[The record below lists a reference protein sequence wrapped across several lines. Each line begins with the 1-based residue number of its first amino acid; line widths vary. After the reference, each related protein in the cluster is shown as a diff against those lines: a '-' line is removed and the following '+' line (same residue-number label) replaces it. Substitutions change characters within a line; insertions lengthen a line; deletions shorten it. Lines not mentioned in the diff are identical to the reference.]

1 MIEDLRR
8 RYPGAVTF
16 RFGDSDA
23 MNRQLIALVRAG
35 KKRATMGR
43 LSDFGP
49 GKEAKPVVGRCDI
62 ITQWDGTPAVVVRT
76 VSVEEMPLNEI
87 SEDFALAEGE
97 NETYGE
103 WYDDHR
109 AYFERNGGWAPDMM
123 MICERFEVIEDLGDD
138 PDAPGYVR

>member
-1 MIEDLRR
+1 
-8 RYPGAVTF
+8 
-16 RFGDSDA
+16 
-23 MNRQLIALVRAG
+23 MNRELIALVRAG

-62 ITQWDGTPAVVVRT
+62 ITEWDGTPAVVVRT
-76 VSVEEMPLNEI
+76 VSVEEMPLSEI

-97 NETYGE
+97 NETYRE

-109 AYFERNGGWAPDMM
+109 ALFRAQWRLGAGYDD
-123 MICERFEVIEDLGDD
+123 DLRT
-138 PDAPGYVR
+138 VRGC